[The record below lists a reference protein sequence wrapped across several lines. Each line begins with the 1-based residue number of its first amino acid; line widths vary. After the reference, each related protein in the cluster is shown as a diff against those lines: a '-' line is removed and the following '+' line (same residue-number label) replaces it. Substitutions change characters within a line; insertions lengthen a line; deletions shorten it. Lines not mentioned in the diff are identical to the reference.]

1 MIKLG
6 HHILGFCG
14 GGPQRHASND
24 FALAEAP
31 GPGVVWGRCRG
42 VSPEGTA
49 PGRFAEDLRY
59 Q

>member
-1 MIKLG
+1 MRLG
-6 HHILGFCG
+6 HHILGFC

-31 GPGVVWGRCRG
+31 GPGVVGRCRG
-42 VSPEGTA
+42 VSLEGTA